1 MSTDNECIRGKFTLR
16 GSKAY
21 TLDNTN
27 NYRTMSV
34 YCSCGSIVVLDR
46 SEMRL
51 RLSLGKELEC
61 PACRNVRIG
70 QEIDLLNSHFDGLD
84 EVEESAY

>member
-1 MSTDNECIRGKFTLR
+1 MKGESIKGKFTLR

-21 TLDNTN
+21 TLDGANSF
-27 NYRTMSV
+27 RTMSV
-34 YCSCGSIVVLDR
+34 YCSCGSIVVLDH

-61 PACRNVRIG
+61 PSCRNLRIG